1 MKTVQRLTSQVQE
14 LQEGMNY
21 LNDSGE
27 FHEVESNNSG
37 FLHTFQVNQQRFQVL
52 DLCWAAANACNL
64 KHGIH
69 LDDRKT
75 FLQSTFDVRVITN
88 TLSRDSSIDDIKC
101 CRSGSRANQHRE
113 TCGKR
118 MKE

>member
-1 MKTVQRLTSQVQE
+1 MKRAQEFRVDEFCVPKLRESHETVQRLTSQVQE
-14 LQEGMNY
+14 LHKGMNY
-21 LNDSGE
+21 LNDSGD

-37 FLHTFQVNQQRFQVL
+37 FFHTFPVNQQGFQVL

-75 FLQSTFDVRVITN
+75 CLQIYVR
-88 TLSRDSSIDDIKC
+88 RSSHHKYLIK
-101 CRSGSRANQHRE
+101 GLIH
-113 TCGKR
+113 
-118 MKE
+118 